1 MIGRGWFLMF
11 FLGAALMPYLLSSQ
25 SPLRAILSS
34 GSSPGAPQPAAAQPS
49 TSAEGAKPAKSGAAA
64 TIAAA
69 AASTVGDRQPAAP
82 LEAPV
87 TLAEALRWDLTPT
100 WVMNRWPR
108 VTTLL
113 AELDLQG
120 YRVPL
125 VTGTGPTD
133 VAGSLSYYFDATQQL
148 RRIEFTGT
156 TGDAHDLVV
165 LLRDRH
171 GFQRRL
177 TEDPST
183 YLYQVEEDRRALSE
197 LRVRAAPVVKSG
209 NPFTRFSLSLVM
221 RRPEE

>member
-11 FLGAALMPYLLSSQ
+11 FLGAALMPYLLSQ
-25 SPLRAILSS
+25 ESPLRTILS
-34 GSSPGAPQPAAAQPS
+34 GSTSPSAAQPAAAAPS
-49 TSAEGAKPAKSGAAA
+49 HPAEGAKDPAAA
-64 TIAAA
+64 VAAA
-69 AASTVGDRQPAAP
+69 PATNLGGKQPAAP
-82 LEAPV
+82 PEAPV
-87 TLAEALRWDLTPT
+87 TAAEALRWDLTPA

-125 VTGTGPTD
+125 VTGTGPRD
-133 VAGSLSYYFDATQQL
+133 LAGSLSYYFDGTQQL

-156 TGDAHDLVV
+156 TGDPYDLVV

-171 GFQRRL
+171 GFVRRL

-197 LRVRAAPVVKSG
+197 LRVRAAPVVKTG
-209 NPFTRFSLSLVM
+209 NPFTRFSLTLTM
-221 RRPEE
+221 RRPAE